1 MGTCSGSVS
10 NGAPLPVPLA
20 SEAAAPCLGQVKV
33 LAPPVAKG
41 SSSVTLTAD
50 APPAD
55 AAACTTPTRRR
66 STDHYKTSKLWE
78 VERTMTLGSGRR
90 RMEAL
95 CSAMY
100 GRRPKATATDSK
112 YSTGTDAV

>member
-10 NGAPLPVPLA
+10 NGAPLLVPLA
-20 SEAAAPCLGQVKV
+20 SEAAAPLGQVMV
-33 LAPPVAKG
+33 LAPPLAKG
-41 SSSVTLTAD
+41 SSSVTLMAD

-55 AAACTTPTRRR
+55 AAAYTKPTSAAQQIVTRQV
-66 STDHYKTSKLWE
+66 KLWE

-95 CSAMY
+95 CSAM
-100 GRRPKATATDSK
+100 
-112 YSTGTDAV
+112 